1 MWIICLMVFLVLLG
15 MSGFVVEVMI
25 FIGFVISD
33 VYNLIFKVLVI
44 FLVVVGVI
52 LILIYLL
59 LMLWEIL
66 YGLENKKLVEYE
78 VFKDV
83 ELCEVFIIGCLLVLI
98 IGIGLYF
105 KIVI

>member
-1 MWIICLMVFLVLLG
+1 MWMICFMVFLVLFG
-15 MSGFVVEVMI
+15 MSGFVVEVMV

-33 VYNLIFKVLVI
+33 VYSLIFKVLVI
-44 FLVVVGVI
+44 FLFAVGVI
-52 LILIYLL
+52 LIFIYLL

-66 YGLENKKLVEYE
+66 YGFENKKLVEYE

-83 ELCEVFIIGCLLVLI
+83 EFWEVFIIGCLLVLI